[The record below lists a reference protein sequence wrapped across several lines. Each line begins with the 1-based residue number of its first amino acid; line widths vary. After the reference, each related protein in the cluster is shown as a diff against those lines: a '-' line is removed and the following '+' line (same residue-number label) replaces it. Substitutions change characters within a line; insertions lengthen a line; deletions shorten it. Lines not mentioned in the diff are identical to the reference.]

1 MRTFDIYLILFLV
14 NIGYA
19 AILEWFKHLW
29 EPELTALEVV
39 IGVALCLAAPFADRL
54 LNGPYT
60 AEIYEGRVWVAFVVG
75 SFPIIVWWVG
85 RNVRAWRRIMDRIWS
100 RDGESSAAALAS
112 ERRGSAK
119 TDD

>member
-60 AEIYEGRVWVAFVVG
+60 AEVYEGRVWLAFVVG
-75 SFPIIVWWVG
+75 GLPVIIWWIG
-85 RNVRAWRRIMDRIWS
+85 RNVRAWRRILERIY
-100 RDGESSAAALAS
+100 GKSSAAALAS
-112 ERRGSAK
+112 ERRGRAE